1 MQNAVSVS
9 QQTNDEVEHNSNK
22 KSEEHTKLLDVQH
35 AKADSLR
42 SILDKLSEQS
52 LHMRQQTQNAQNNAT
67 ESVMKNTESLMMELE
82 KKVDYIRE
90 PLDELVNGKGGRADK
105 YDIRQDTVEKIND
118 HVRSVQARIKFICGQ
133 IKQHG

>member
-1 MQNAVSVS
+1 
-9 QQTNDEVEHNSNK
+9 
-22 KSEEHTKLLDVQH
+22 
-35 AKADSLR
+35 
-42 SILDKLSEQS
+42 
-52 LHMRQQTQNAQNNAT
+52 
-67 ESVMKNTESLMMELE
+67 MKNTESLMMELE

>member
-52 LHMRQQTQNAQNNAT
+52 LHMRQ
-67 ESVMKNTESLMMELE
+67 
-82 KKVDYIRE
+82 
-90 PLDELVNGKGGRADK
+90 
-105 YDIRQDTVEKIND
+105 
-118 HVRSVQARIKFICGQ
+118 
-133 IKQHG
+133 